1 MAALV
6 TYAFDKRRWD
16 PVNTNLKF
24 DDYEKLIDIYGTNNS
39 LELNATQIVNE
50 FFHDKDEDFIG
61 RFYYIENLQL
71 KSYLSLFWNFNR
83 LKFNRVL

>member
-16 PVNTNLKF
+16 PVNTNLEF
-24 DDYEKLIDIYGTNNS
+24 DDYEKLINIYGTNNS

-61 RFYYIENLQL
+61 PFY
-71 KSYLSLFWNFNR
+71 SVAVFYLILFFT
-83 LKFNRVL
+83 LHLV

>member
-16 PVNTNLKF
+16 PVNTNLEYDK
-24 DDYEKLIDIYGTNNS
+24 YEALLDIYGTNNS

-50 FFHDKDEDFIG
+50 FFHDKDEDLIG
-61 RFYYIENLQL
+61 SFYSKSIYRGPQKLCTLKNL
-71 KSYLSLFWNFNR
+71 Y
-83 LKFNRVL
+83 VC

>member
-1 MAALV
+1 M

-71 KSYLSLFWNFNR
+71 KSYLSLF
-83 LKFNRVL
+83 